1 MKTGICSAIAVAAF
15 VALAGTASAD
25 ESTQLS
31 DAQMDGVT
39 ASGIAIAQ
47 AAALTA
53 ADLLSETAVATE
65 TFVDDSVLAT
75 AAAQSTGLAASV
87 FFPAESASQ
96 SQAAAALP

>member
-1 MKTGICSAIAVAAF
+1 MKTGICSAIAAAAF
-15 VALAGTASAD
+15 VTLAGNASAD

-47 AAALTA
+47 AAAATA
-53 ADLLSETAVATE
+53 SDLLSETAAVSE
-65 TFVDDSVLAT
+65 SFVDDSVLA
-75 AAAQSTGLAASV
+75 AAQAESTALAASV